1 MLPIDQVLNSQRM
14 LLTSRYQR
22 KEYNLKEDRWFIKY
36 LIDLGWEKNKI
47 FEIWKKIFLTR
58 ERNSSF
64 SEEVDIIFEDFY
76 KKAKKIKKLLK
87 FPTVKVFQEELDI
100 INRADM
106 PLQVKQFSL
115 LLLVYSKLIRQYQ
128 YLNIDGVLVELKR
141 MTTIKRQVR
150 GDRTILTVMKEQ
162 GLIKNIDFDTESCYF
177 VEKNEYSFQRITYV
191 KKKGKEAFNV
201 CTILDVPKYFD
212 LLHCRKKCPLCGK
225 EYDVSPK
232 SKTDLCQ
239 ECQKEK
245 RKNRII
251 EFSKSRRHEKEKNH
265 IWKQE
270 EKTE

>member
-14 LLTSRYQR
+14 LLTSCYQR

-141 MTTIKRQVR
+141 MTTIKQQVR

-162 GLIKNIDFDTESCYF
+162 GLIKNIDFDTESC
-177 VEKNEYSFQRITYV
+177 
-191 KKKGKEAFNV
+191 
-201 CTILDVPKYFD
+201 
-212 LLHCRKKCPLCGK
+212 
-225 EYDVSPK
+225 
-232 SKTDLCQ
+232 
-239 ECQKEK
+239 
-245 RKNRII
+245 
-251 EFSKSRRHEKEKNH
+251 
-265 IWKQE
+265 
-270 EKTE
+270 